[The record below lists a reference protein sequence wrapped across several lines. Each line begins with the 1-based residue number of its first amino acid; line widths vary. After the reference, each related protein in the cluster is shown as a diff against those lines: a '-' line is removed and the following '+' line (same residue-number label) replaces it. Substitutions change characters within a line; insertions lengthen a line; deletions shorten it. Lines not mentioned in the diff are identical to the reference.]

1 MKLLVLGGTN
11 FVGRHL
17 VLAAQAAGADVTLFN
32 RGRTNTEVFSDL
44 ERITGDRDGDLS
56 GLQGRSWDAVLD
68 VNGYV
73 PRIVAASA
81 QLLADTCGHYTYVST
96 VSVYGMTG
104 TTAPDE
110 DTPVVRLDAPT
121 EGVTGETYGPLKAGC
136 EDVVRRHFD
145 DRTLIVRP
153 GVVVGPY
160 DHTERFVRWVRR
172 AADGDEMLAPG
183 DPSGPMQFIDA
194 RDLADWTVRMLLGAR
209 TGTYNTVRP
218 PVPMAEVLQACIDV
232 TATGATL
239 TWVDED
245 FLPNRQVTYWS
256 DLPIWLPRE
265 HNGMLQVDPSRA
277 VAAGMTFRTLEDT
290 VRATWQWDRART
302 DAGPAGLSVE
312 REREVLAAW
321 HAARGPAG

>member
-17 VLAAQAAGADVTLFN
+17 VLAAQAAGAEVTLFN
-32 RGRTNTEVFSDL
+32 RGQTNAGIFPDL

-56 GLQGRSWDAVLD
+56 GLEGRSWDAVLD

-73 PRIVAASA
+73 PRIVEASA
-81 QLLADTCGHYTYVST
+81 QLLAERCGHYTYVST
-96 VSVYGMTG
+96 VSVYGTTG
-104 TTAPDE
+104 THGPGEDDPVATL
-110 DTPVVRLDAPT
+110 DTPT
-121 EGVTGETYGPLKAGC
+121 EEVSGETYGALKAAC
-136 EDVVRRHFD
+136 EEVVHRHFS
-145 DRTLIVRP
+145 DRALIVRP

-172 AADGDEMLAPG
+172 AADGGEMLAPG
-183 DPSGPMQFIDA
+183 EPSGPMQFIDA
-194 RDLADWTVRMLLGAR
+194 RDLADWTVRMGLGAR

-218 PVPMAEVLQACIDV
+218 PVPIAEVLQTCIDV
-232 TATGATL
+232 TGAGASL

-245 FLPNRQVTYWS
+245 FLPERQVTYWS

-277 VAAGMTFRTLEDT
+277 VADGLTFRPLEDT
-290 VRATWQWDRART
+290 VRATWLWDRART

-321 HAARGPAG
+321 HAARG